1 MAVQEAASLMT
12 EKWHGIEAEMH
23 ERLNHSEDRMNDRM
37 NQDPVFLS
45 GG

>member
-1 MAVQEAASLMT
+1 MRAMAVQEAASLMT

-23 ERLNHSEDRMNDRM
+23 ERFNHSEDRM

>member
-23 ERLNHSEDRMNDRM
+23 ERFNHSEDRT